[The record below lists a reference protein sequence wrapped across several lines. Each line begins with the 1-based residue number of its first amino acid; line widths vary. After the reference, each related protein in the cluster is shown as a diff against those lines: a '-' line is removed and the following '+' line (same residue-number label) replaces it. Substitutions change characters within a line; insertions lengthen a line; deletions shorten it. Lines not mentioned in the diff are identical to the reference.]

1 VDCTTNA
8 IHVKK
13 SWGASAHGADSLLEP
28 SYCWKEKKKTKN
40 KKPNRSNDSA
50 PAPLAHI
57 KDGPLGQ
64 KMDIYCQTDIVSV
77 VKQPFQR

>member
-1 VDCTTNA
+1 MELIRC
-8 IHVKK
+8 
-13 SWGASAHGADSLLEP
+13 WSLLTAG
-28 SYCWKEKKKTKN
+28 KKKKKKKT
-40 KKPNRSNDSA
+40 NRSNDSA